1 MSSSDDSSSSGAA
14 AKLEANEERDW
25 DEWENDKRKSSGK
38 SEKRTWPSSE
48 SEVSGDEDNGW
59 EDWDEDQRR
68 ALGKSHQR
76 TLGSLEE
83 GTPRSPSIS
92 SIRSGVSVPTA
103 KDPKGQILPSDRS
116 ISRQEEEA
124 KKRRHVK
131 DDPIKPATK
140 FVTKA
145 CVVLTVVGLLC
156 LIAAVAITI
165 VVPYGS
171 LKQFVLPM
179 LSDGNSAKNK
189 DDETYET
196 ILPVQL
202 PDRYVEQIQSSA
214 SGTTV
219 IVDKPSVDNLV
230 EVQVTEG
237 EDSVSTSQIPP
248 SHTNPQVDVV
258 DKNDDDDLGF
268 VSKFF
273 KSVATYIGLESKVTK
288 NTKSDLIVPEYVAYD
303 LAGESVPNFENL
315 YSLTEEP
322 VVDTQPVLWLT
333 QRSASGTL
341 KEVLTFC
348 YGLVLACDSAVSHEE
363 ALTLE
368 ILSTPDN
375 SGHFV
380 NVNTETKEGLIRAQ
394 NIGVIDSHLVQVIA
408 TPFIVDASSLFNRK
422 TRTGRVFALLRHPVE
437 QTHSDFLYR
446 RNLPAEDSNYIPP
459 ELTLAQFV
467 ESELLMTNPL
477 TRSLLNVTRDTL
489 LSEGH
494 TYLAKRIL
502 EERVLVG
509 LVESFH
515 ESVHRFENY
524 FGWNLRDPVCVTNF
538 ETARDQRQDHEQLSQ
553 SSLEWK
559 TISDRNYA
567 DMELYQFGKTMF
579 EKENGLSSINS

>member
-1 MSSSDDSSSSGAA
+1 MSSSDDSSSGAA

-25 DEWENDKRKSSGK
+25 DEWENDKRKASGK
-38 SEKRTWPSSE
+38 SEKRTWPTSE
-48 SEVSGDEDNGW
+48 SEISGDEDKGW

-116 ISRQEEEA
+116 ISRQEQEA

-140 FVTKA
+140 FFTKA
-145 CVVLTVVGLLC
+145 CVALTVVGLLC
-156 LIAAVAITI
+156 LIAAIAITV

-179 LSDGNSAKNK
+179 LSDDNSAKNK

-202 PDRYVEQIQSSA
+202 PDGYVEQIQSSA

-230 EVQVTEG
+230 EVKVP
-237 EDSVSTSQIPP
+237 EDSISTPQIP
-248 SHTNPQVDVV
+248 SAHTKPQVDV
-258 DKNDDDDLGF
+258 DKNDNDDLGF

-288 NTKSDLIVPEYVAYD
+288 TTKSDLIVPEYVAYD
-303 LAGESVPNFENL
+303 LAGESLPNYENL

-322 VVDTQPVLWLT
+322 VVETQPVLWLT

-363 ALTLE
+363 AL
-368 ILSTPDN
+368 
-375 SGHFV
+375 
-380 NVNTETKEGLIRAQ
+380 
-394 NIGVIDSHLVQVIA
+394 
-408 TPFIVDASSLFNRK
+408 
-422 TRTGRVFALLRHPVE
+422 
-437 QTHSDFLYR
+437 
-446 RNLPAEDSNYIPP
+446 
-459 ELTLAQFV
+459 
-467 ESELLMTNPL
+467 
-477 TRSLLNVTRDTL
+477 
-489 LSEGH
+489 
-494 TYLAKRIL
+494 
-502 EERVLVG
+502 VG
-509 LVESFH
+509 F
-515 ESVHRFENY
+515 
-524 FGWNLRDPVCVTNF
+524 P
-538 ETARDQRQDHEQLSQ
+538 
-553 SSLEWK
+553 
-559 TISDRNYA
+559 
-567 DMELYQFGKTMF
+567 
-579 EKENGLSSINS
+579 